1 VLLLALVGGFAF
13 VVPGSA
19 LATVG
24 HGFAGGF
31 GGAGTGDGLFR
42 SNPVGGLGVLGSSG
56 EVLVFGLG
64 TDPGTG
70 NAFPRVQRFD
80 GSGGFV
86 SAFGVAP
93 PSYPVADQG
102 AVAVDQA
109 SGAVYLLELES
120 NGGLRA
126 PYRVLKY
133 SAAGVFEH
141 ELEVPAAGPLDPEPA
156 PGGLSFN
163 YGGSGLA
170 IDPVDE
176 SVYAAATTTEGT
188 QVVARFDGSTGA
200 FIESFDGS
208 SNSPDATGFGCPSGL
223 AVDTSHRVYVLD
235 ACKNRVDRYSA
246 SGAYEET
253 LALPQHDGNPE
264 TPSAVATDPSSG
276 EVYVS
281 HTGPVG
287 TRVTH
292 FAADG
297 SLVYTFDASMVA
309 GVKAMAVNATGTV
322 YIADSAEPV
331 IDRFV
336 MFDGPAVATGATTP
350 PEARSVTLEGT
361 IDPEGAAADYYF
373 EYGTGS
379 TYGSRTETVDA
390 GSGSGPVAVSAAI
403 TGLKPNRTYHY
414 RLVGSR
420 PGAEGVIV
428 GADGSFTTDVAP
440 ASVDGLPDGFS
451 PAFVTALGSRSVR
464 IHGTV
469 NPNSPPGGFFASAS
483 YSFQYGTTTGYGQSV
498 AAGSCDGFSSICG
511 GDDLGVSAQLL
522 GLSPATTYHFRVVA
536 NNNVGGDQYGADQ
549 TFTTAPAAGG
559 GATGVTTKRA
569 TLTGTINPHGEDT
582 TYRFNYGPTSAYGAS
597 TPEVDAGAGDGDQQ
611 VSLPVSGLSPD
622 TTYHVQVVATSDNG
636 VVRYG
641 ADGLFKTAP
650 APMAEAISP
659 IGVSTSSATLVG
671 EVDTHGRPGTYR
683 FDVTSL
689 NSAYQS
695 STAER
700 PVAGNDGVERVNVS
714 VDGLPAGETFV
725 VRLVVTSNDS
735 TTLSDQV
742 TFATASV
749 PTVFP
754 PPPTGDG
761 ASSYGCTAPHLD
773 SYNAKPKPGD
783 TITVSG
789 QDLGAGG
796 TAILDDRS
804 IVPADWTASGF
815 ELEIP
820 DDATGTLGLTINCGK
835 RSNTIAIAIYKRP
848 SNRFSIANTTVT
860 GAKATLSVKV
870 AGPGKLTSRATKAKP
885 GRVTIG
891 KARGARL
898 VVRLNRAGIR
908 ALRKSK
914 TGRLKV
920 PLRVRYLPAG
930 GKSATKTVT
939 VTFNRTVGR

>member
-1 VLLLALVGGFAF
+1 V
-13 VVPGSA
+13 
-19 LATVG
+19 T
-24 HGFAGGF
+24 
-31 GGAGTGDGLFR
+31 
-42 SNPVGGLGVLGSSG
+42 GLGVSGSG
-56 EVLVFGLG
+56 DVLVSGLG

-70 NAFPRVQRFD
+70 NESQRVQRFD

-86 SAFGVAP
+86 SAFGVDP
-93 PSYPVADQG
+93 LDLDPVADQS

-109 SGAVYLLELES
+109 SGAMYLLVFES
-120 NGGLRA
+120 NGGFRDWA
-126 PYRVLKY
+126 HVLKY

-141 ELEVPAAGPLDPEPA
+141 ELEVPAAGPNDPQPA

-163 YGGSGLA
+163 FYSNGLA
-170 IDPVDE
+170 VDPVDG
-176 SVYAAATTTEGT
+176 SVYAAATTTEGA

-246 SGAYEET
+246 SGAYEAT

-287 TRVTH
+287 GLVTH

-297 SLVYTFDASMVA
+297 TPVYTFDASQVA
-309 GVKAMAVNATGTV
+309 GVKAMAVSATGTV
-322 YIADSAEPV
+322 YIADSTEPV
-331 IDRFV
+331 IDRFIA
-336 MFDGPAVATGATTP
+336 FDGPTVVTGATSP

-403 TGLKPNRTYHY
+403 AGLKPNTTYRY

-428 GADGSFTTDVAP
+428 GADATFATDVAP

-451 PAFVTALGSRSVR
+451 PAFVTLLGSRSVR

-469 NPNSPPGGFFASAS
+469 NPNNPPGGFFAFAS
-483 YSFQYGTTTGYGQSV
+483 YSFEYGTTTGYGQSV
-498 AAGSCDGFSSICG
+498 PAGSCGFPACG
-511 GDDLGVSAQLL
+511 GDDVGVSAQLS
-522 GLSPATTYHFRVVA
+522 GLAPATTYHFRVVA
-536 NNNVGGDQYGADQ
+536 NNGEGGDQFGADQ

-569 TLTGTINPHGEDT
+569 TLTGTINPHGQDT

-597 TPEVDAGAGDGDQQ
+597 TQEVDAGSGDGERQ

-650 APMAEAISP
+650 APTAEAISP
-659 IGVSTSSATLVG
+659 IGVSTGAATLAG
-671 EVDTHGRPGTYR
+671 ELDTHGRPGSYR
-683 FDVTSL
+683 FEVSSL
-689 NSAYQS
+689 DSSYSS
-695 STAER
+695 STVER
-700 PVAGNDGVERVNVS
+700 PVAGNAGVERVTVP
-714 VDGLPAGETFV
+714 VEGLPAGETFV
-725 VRLVVTSNDS
+725 VRLRVTSNDS
-735 TTLSDQV
+735 TQFSDQV
-742 TFATASV
+742 TFATASM

-761 ASSYGCTAPHLD
+761 QSSYGCTAPRLD
-773 SYNAKPKPGD
+773 SYDAKPKPGD
-783 TITVSG
+783 TITVRG

-796 TAILDDRS
+796 TAVLGDRS
-804 IVPADWTASGF
+804 VVPADWTASGF

-848 SNRFSIANTTVT
+848 SNRFSIANTTVN
-860 GAKATLSVKV
+860 GAKATLSIRV
-870 AGPGKLTSRATKAKP
+870 AGPGKLTSRAAKAKP
-885 GRVTIG
+885 GRVTIK

-920 PLRVRYLPAG
+920 PVRVRYLPAG
-930 GKSATKTVT
+930 GKSATKIIT
-939 VTFNRTVGR
+939 VTFNHTMGR